1 MQFTDREIVVMY
13 QEAKRKDRQIHI
25 LAELNDC
32 KTEDI
37 KTILV
42 RHKVLIPGKKV
53 KEKPENEKVS
63 VRQQALLPDEA
74 AAVLYARLDE
84 LDGKIKELTQEYKA
98 ISRFLKGESVIQ

>member
-42 RHKVLIPGKKV
+42 RHKVLIPGKKA
-53 KEKPENEKVS
+53 KEKPENEKVP
-63 VRQQALLPDEA
+63 VRQQALLPDEV

-98 ISRFLKGESVIQ
+98 ISRYLKGGSVCL